1 MSTLKQRFAEL
12 KSEKPEIA
20 QADIARATKAKPPS
34 VNAWFNGKTKSMKLA
49 TATAAASLYG
59 VMPLW
64 LAEGTGNKY
73 PESQPK
79 EIEQSGAKTI
89 ERRQRVGLSAT
100 LENLSAYL
108 EHLDDDDRAE
118 AVRQIAGLA
127 SKPGRHAKV
136 AASIEAMT
144 ATAFAKPS
152 RKAA

>member
-1 MSTLKQRFAEL
+1 MPTLKQRFAEL
-12 KSEKPEIA
+12 KAERPEIT

-34 VNAWFNGKTKSMKLA
+34 VNAWFNGDTKTMKLA

-73 PESQPK
+73 PAEQPK
-79 EIEQSGAKTI
+79 KTEQSGAKAI
-89 ERRQRVGLSAT
+89 ERTGSMGLSKT

-108 EHLDDDDRAE
+108 EQLDADDRAE
-118 AVRQIAGLA
+118 AVRQISGLA
-127 SKPGRHAKV
+127 NKPERHAKV

-144 ATAFAKPS
+144 ATAFAKP
-152 RKAA
+152 RQKAA